1 MQEDRAEIRM
11 NKNTLITTT
20 YFVVSGVIAVS
31 AFAISQN
38 KSEHLTFYLIGMW
51 SLFVLYISTFLYFM
65 KHLFS
70 LRICLDIRESYY
82 KDLDLLEMEY
92 PFDPLK
98 PIDDSMKP
106 SYKPDYMYFLP
117 VITFFITAANTC
129 LLSLI
134 F

>member
-1 MQEDRAEIRM
+1 
-11 NKNTLITTT
+11 
-20 YFVVSGVIAVS
+20 
-31 AFAISQN
+31 
-38 KSEHLTFYLIGMW
+38 MW